1 MQMTNPGLRLIQE
14 GKSEK
19 RDFIYLFFFTNEHD
33 GRGKTVVQPQIGIKL
48 I

>member
-19 RDFIYLFFFTNEHD
+19 KRFYFLFFFTSERD
-33 GRGKTVVQPQIGIKL
+33 GRGKTLSNPNSEL
-48 I
+48 N